1 MLNRLFHLQDIPLSA
16 KKVAEPELAVRVE
29 EVFSL
34 IASIAMHTVRI
45 DHEIEFLAGFL
56 EGINQQKSILMMN
69 IIITGSVRDLEHDRF
84 NRHVRS

>member
-1 MLNRLFHLQDIPLSA
+1 MDFPVSA

-45 DHEIEFLAGFL
+45 YHEIEFLAGFL
-56 EGINQQKSILMMN
+56 EGINQQKSILMMY
-69 IIITGSVRDLEHDRF
+69 IVITGSVEL
-84 NRHVRS
+84 

>member
-16 KKVAEPELAVRVE
+16 KEVAEPELAVRVE

-34 IASIAMHTVRI
+34 IASVAMHTVRI
-45 DHEIEFLAGFL
+45 YHEIEFLAGFL
-56 EGINQQKSILMMN
+56 EGINQQKSILMMY
-69 IIITGSVRDLEHDRF
+69 IVITCSVSDLEHDRF

>member
-16 KKVAEPELAVRVE
+16 EKISEPELAVRVE

-45 DHEIEFLAGFL
+45 YHEIEFLAGFL
-56 EGINQQKSILMMN
+56 KSIDQQKSILMMY
-69 IIITGSVRDLEHDRF
+69 IIITCSMGDLEHHRL

>member
-16 KKVAEPELAVRVE
+16 KEVAEPELAVRVE

-34 IASIAMHTVRI
+34 IASVAMHTVRI
-45 DHEIEFLAGFL
+45 YHEIEFLAGFL
-56 EGINQQKSILMMN
+56 EGINQQKSILMMY
-69 IIITGSVRDLEHDRF
+69 IVITCSVSDLEHHRF